1 MNNNYSLQNI
11 EIFIHKLS
19 VTRSRFLPTMKSCS
33 TCGQF
38 GHNKRT
44 CTLSPKTPCVPL
56 SEIRAMKALAAL
68 LPPPNKS
75 RKVSKP
81 LEDISS
87 CQNIW
92 KEPKEFY
99 AKEKSRE
106 NICSNCGGKGHNSR
120 TCLVARPKKD
130 TSGRQCS
137 LCGECGHNKRTC
149 LLKLPEKKQK
159 KCGICGDFGHNSRT
173 CSMKCLPCSPT
184 GVNEGYPSVVEAPT
198 VQKNTEKI
206 TFANGETISIDLG
219 PVS

>member
-1 MNNNYSLQNI
+1 MRYLI
-11 EIFIHKLS
+11 IIHKLS
-19 VTRSRFLPTMKSCS
+19 LTRSRSLLTMRTCS
-33 TCGQF
+33 TCGQI

-44 CTLSPKTPCVPL
+44 CTLSPKTPGVPL
-56 SEIRAMKALAAL
+56 SEIRAMKAPPQLP
-68 LPPPNKS
+68 PPPNKS
-75 RKVSKP
+75 KKVSKP

-99 AKEKSRE
+99 EKAKSRE
-106 NICSNCGGKGHNSR
+106 NTCSNCGCKGHNSR

-149 LLKLPEKKQK
+149 LLKLPKKKQK

-173 CSMKCLPCSPT
+173 CSLKCRPCSPT
-184 GVNEGYPSVVEAPT
+184 SVNEEFPSVVEAPT
-198 VQKNTEKI
+198 VQKNTENI